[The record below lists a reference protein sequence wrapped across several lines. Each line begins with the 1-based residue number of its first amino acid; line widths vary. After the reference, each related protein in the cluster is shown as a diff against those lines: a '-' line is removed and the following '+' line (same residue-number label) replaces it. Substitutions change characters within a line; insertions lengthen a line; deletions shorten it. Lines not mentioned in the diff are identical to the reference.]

1 MFNHMVAEVAEMDTV
16 FHALAH
22 GARRDM
28 LGRLAGADLTV
39 GELAEPLAMSLA
51 AASKHVKVLE
61 SAGLVDRTI
70 DGRRHVCRLAPAPLA
85 SASEWLAHY
94 KRYWSESVDAL
105 DALLRSEPTP
115 DKERR

>member
-1 MFNHMVAEVAEMDTV
+1 MFNHMVEEVAEMDAV

-28 LGRLAGADLTV
+28 LGRLAGAELTV
-39 GELAEPLAMSLA
+39 GELAGPLAMSLA

-61 SAGLVDRTI
+61 NAGLV
-70 DGRRHVCRLAPAPLA
+70 CRLSPAPLA

-94 KRYWSESVDAL
+94 ERYWSESLDAL
-105 DALLRSEPTP
+105 DALLRSDPAP
-115 DKERR
+115 DKEQR